1 MAMARTHTKWVN
13 TALVWYPD
21 DNRQRWL
28 DAHGDNV
35 VKYIDDFVV
44 TPKSTAAAMVANN
57 PEWIITHVEGAGGDS
72 KVQAADLKGGWM
84 NISPDAN
91 DNDGVNM
98 QHRNTTFRVENN
110 SPIYFGIRYKV
121 SEATQDDLLVGL
133 CEQDI
138 SVLTNTSHGIYF
150 KKVDGGT
157 SLVCAV
163 VKDETTDKTL
173 VADAAFA
180 ADTTYIDEFYATS
193 TGRVEFWH
201 NGVSV
206 GAYTAG
212 IPSTNLAVSIQFL
225 TGAATSTEDMF
236 IDWVRCIQLL
246 GTRST

>member
-1 MAMARTHTKWVN
+1 MAIANTHSQWIN
-13 TALVWYPD
+13 GAQVWYPHG
-21 DNRQRWL
+21 NEQRWI
-28 DAHGDNV
+28 DAFGENV
-35 VKYIDDFVV
+35 VKYIEDFEV
-44 TPKSTAAAMVANN
+44 TPHTTKAADDPNN
-57 PEWIITHVEGAGGDS
+57 PSWVITHTSAGTGTS
-72 KVQAADLKGGWM
+72 IVVSADLKGGWM

-98 QHRNTTFRVENN
+98 QHRNTTFRVEDN

-236 IDWVRCIQLL
+236 IDWIRCIQLL

>member
-1 MAMARTHTKWVN
+1 MAIANTHSQWIN
-13 TALVWYPD
+13 GAQVWYPEG
-21 DNRQRWL
+21 NQQRWI
-28 DAHGDNV
+28 DAFGENV
-35 VKYIDDFVV
+35 VKYIEDFAIC
-44 TPKSTAAAMVANN
+44 PKSTAAAVAANN
-57 PEWIITHVEGAGGDS
+57 PEWVITHVEVGGTDS

-98 QHRNTTFRVENN
+98 QHANTSFKVETN

-133 CEQDI
+133 CEQDP

-163 VKDETTDKTL
+163 VIDETTVKTL

-180 ADTTYIDEFYATS
+180 ADTVYIDEFLITS
-193 TGRVEFWH
+193 TGKVEFWH
-201 NGVSV
+201 NGSTIGV
-206 GAYTAG
+206 YTAG
-212 IPSTNLAVSIQFL
+212 IPSTNLAVTVAFL

-236 IDWVRCIQLL
+236 VDWIRCIQLL
-246 GTRST
+246 DTRTT